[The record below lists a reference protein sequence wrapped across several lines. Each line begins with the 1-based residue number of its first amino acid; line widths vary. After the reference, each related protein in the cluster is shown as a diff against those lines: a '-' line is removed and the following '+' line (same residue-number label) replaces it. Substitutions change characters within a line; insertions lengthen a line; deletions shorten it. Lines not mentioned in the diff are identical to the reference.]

1 MEYLQDDDWM
11 DEEELEERCESD
23 PEYLFEPEDAE
34 ASDQEIWDA
43 DTLARTEREWDPSEE
58 DDAQAID
65 EAVDPVLKF
74 AGDVREDPHD
84 PEAPISTATLLEQL
98 DEVSVERRTQVARTA
113 AEFDELI
120 REMDR
125 LDRNRERRERYHE
138 ILKAEIFPE
147 GNEFYS
153 GRIVPASLDS
163 LESKLIL
170 RGMFLDILFNCPY
183 EMHELTGDPFISHIV
198 RDLSD
203 LHKETLYFLSLQY
216 YSTSRLACMR
226 DQSDRNIRKL
236 RDNYTKK
243 LQKQLYA
250 HLCKKK
256 QEGYGLSFREKEFIC
271 LYEAAMNAGSPSKAK
286 VKKENKYPK
295 RIKKAGTANS
305 AGTEI
310 GVAV

>member
-1 MEYLQDDDWM
+1 MGYEEYDW
-11 DEEELEERCESD
+11 LEE
-23 PEYLFEPEDAE
+23 AE
-34 ASDQEIWDA
+34 ASDQVVWDQA
-43 DTLARTEREWDPSEE
+43 SLNRLESEWEPSEAE
-58 DDAQAID
+58 DDAAVD
-65 EAVDPVLKF
+65 EAVDPILPYI
-74 AGDVREDPHD
+74 GDVRENAHD
-84 PEAPISTATLLEQL
+84 PDAPISTATLLEQL

-120 REMDR
+120 KELDR

-138 ILKAEIFPE
+138 ILQEEYIPGGEEI
-147 GNEFYS
+147 YS
-153 GRIVPASLDS
+153 GRIFPSALDS
-163 LESKLIL
+163 AESKLIL
-170 RGMFLDILFNCPY
+170 RGIFLDLFYNCPY
-183 EMHELTGDPFISHIV
+183 EMHQLTADPFLSRIV
-198 RDLSD
+198 DELSD
-203 LHKETLYFLSLQY
+203 LHKETLYLLSLQY
-216 YSTSRLACMR
+216 LSTSQLAHMR

-271 LYEAAMNAGSPSKAK
+271 LYEAAMRTGNTSKAK

-295 RIKKAGTANS
+295 RIRKTGTASS
-305 AGTEI
+305 AGAEI